1 MPPWPN
7 ARARAEMTASLV
19 DVAMRP
25 QVWMDRASNPYMGS
39 FGPNI
44 TDVSYACVVSSS
56 KQHDYTT
63 RRPVH
68 VKAQCHTAIVSVQQ
82 RNGPVGLK
90 MALALQINSTYRE
103 NKTVAVGTGN

>member
-25 QVWMDRASNPYMGS
+25 QVWMDRASNPYMGF

-44 TDVSYACVVSSS
+44 TDVSYACVLFHPASN
-56 KQHDYTT
+56 TIT
-63 RRPVH
+63 RPVDP
-68 VKAQCHTAIVSVQQ
+68 S
-82 RNGPVGLK
+82 
-90 MALALQINSTYRE
+90 M
-103 NKTVAVGTGN
+103 